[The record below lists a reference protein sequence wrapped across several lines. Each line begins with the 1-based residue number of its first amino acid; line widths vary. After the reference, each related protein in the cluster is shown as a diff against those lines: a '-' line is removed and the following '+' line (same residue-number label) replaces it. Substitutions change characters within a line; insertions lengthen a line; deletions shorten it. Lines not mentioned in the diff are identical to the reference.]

1 MYRIHRQFAV
11 LLQDRPTVTEVLFE
25 IGEYADDDPNVKL
38 ALNSNT
44 FQRYLTKGFIE
55 HIALIDLPKKKIEGN
70 VFDRPKVEP
79 KPIAIEVENK
89 VEPLKKVGRPKKE
102 IVE

>member
-11 LLQDRPTVTEVLFE
+11 LLQVKPVLKEVLFE
-25 IGEYADDDPNVKL
+25 IGEYADDDTNIKL

-44 FQRYLTKGFIE
+44 FQRYLSKGFIE
-55 HIALIDLPKKKIEGN
+55 HVAPVELPKKKIEGN
-70 VFDRPKVEP
+70 VFDRPKVEV
-79 KPIAIEVENK
+79 KPIEVETK